1 MADTLRRLLGW
12 GKRASLPSTVEDTA
26 SSSGDQ
32 EQGEEVLIQQY
43 GSLRGS
49 LVLASSVATFSD
61 RYKDCEAHSCNL
73 YTL

>member
-12 GKRASLPSTVEDTA
+12 GKRGSLPGTVEDMAA

-49 LVLASSVATFSD
+49 LVS
-61 RYKDCEAHSCNL
+61 
-73 YTL
+73 

>member
-12 GKRASLPSTVEDTA
+12 GKRGSLPTSVEDTAA

-49 LVLASSVATFSD
+49 LVS
-61 RYKDCEAHSCNL
+61 
-73 YTL
+73 

>member
-12 GKRASLPSTVEDTA
+12 GKRGSLPTSVEDTA

-49 LVLASSVATFSD
+49 LVS
-61 RYKDCEAHSCNL
+61 
-73 YTL
+73 

>member
-12 GKRASLPSTVEDTA
+12 GKRGSLPGTVEDTAA

-49 LVLASSVATFSD
+49 LVSEHSLID
-61 RYKDCEAHSCNL
+61 YKDCEAHSCNL

>member
-12 GKRASLPSTVEDTA
+12 GKRGSLPGTVEVTA
-26 SSSGDQ
+26 SSSEDQ

-49 LVLASSVATFSD
+49 LVS
-61 RYKDCEAHSCNL
+61 
-73 YTL
+73 

>member
-12 GKRASLPSTVEDTA
+12 GKRGSLPTSVENRA

-49 LVLASSVATFSD
+49 LVPGLQ
-61 RYKDCEAHSCNL
+61 CPNIL
-73 YTL
+73 

>member
-12 GKRASLPSTVEDTA
+12 GKRGSLPTSVEDTAA

-49 LVLASSVATFSD
+49 LVPGLQ
-61 RYKDCEAHSCNL
+61 CLNIL
-73 YTL
+73 